1 MVGCFKYPMFF
12 PYGILHNYLY
22 WFYACV
28 SEAVA
33 GMRMWELRI
42 YAATFSYFAVIISHS
57 DLA

>member
-12 PYGILHNYLY
+12 PYEIIHNYLY

-33 GMRMWELRI
+33 GMRMWDLRI
-42 YAATFSYFAVIISHS
+42 YAATFSYF
-57 DLA
+57 